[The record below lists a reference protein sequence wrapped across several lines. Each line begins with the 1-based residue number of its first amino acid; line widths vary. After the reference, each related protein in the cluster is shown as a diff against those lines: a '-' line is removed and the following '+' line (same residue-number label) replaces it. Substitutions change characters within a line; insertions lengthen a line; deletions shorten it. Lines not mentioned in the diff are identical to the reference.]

1 MSEMSDMVR
10 KMGLFGIGV
19 ISLTQEKIEEFS
31 QEMIKKGE
39 MSKEE
44 DRLGVEVTNIDI
56 KPVLPTDEVRKEL
69 SEDKK
74 KEIRVKRFKKSL
86 EEIRDGAPEISDDTL
101 TNIAQVVE
109 GGEKVKKE
117 IKEEKK
123 TIKLDVESDILK
135 LVAELLPKKGD
146 KK

>member
-44 DRLGVEVTNIDI
+44 GKKFVKDV
-56 KPVLPTDEVRKEL
+56 L
-69 SEDKK
+69 SE
-74 KEIRVKRFKKSL
+74 KEKQMKDIENKINKRVK
-86 EEIRDGAPEISDDTL
+86 ETL
-101 TNIAQVVE
+101 GKGGVVM
-109 GGEKVKKE
+109 K
-117 IKEEKK
+117 
-123 TIKLDVESDILK
+123 SDIAALERKIEK
-135 LVAELLPKKGD
+135 LEKTVHSMKK
-146 KK
+146 